1 MNLVLVLVVGLLVE
15 VRMVVMKAEEG
26 GVGVVGVLG
35 VGDDGAGLLTRRPSG
50 HTAHRP
56 LLPQQVRRACIRR
69 APRGVTAHTRLHL
82 HGPAPAALAGGPPK
96 FTKPLKLLK

>member
-1 MNLVLVLVVGLLVE
+1 MNVVLVFVVGLLVE
-15 VRMVVMKAEEG
+15 VMMVMMKAEEG

-50 HTAHRP
+50 RTARRP
-56 LLPQQVRRACIRR
+56 LLPQQVRRR

-96 FTKPLKLLK
+96 FTNPLKLLK